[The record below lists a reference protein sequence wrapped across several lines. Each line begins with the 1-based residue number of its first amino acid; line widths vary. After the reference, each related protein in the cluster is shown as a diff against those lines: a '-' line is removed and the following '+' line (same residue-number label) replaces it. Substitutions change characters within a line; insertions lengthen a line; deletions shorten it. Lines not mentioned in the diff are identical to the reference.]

1 MFVLKGKKSLS
12 SVEIC
17 TMKTFP
23 FTSELGWSVSR
34 FEIYQ
39 TCKRKYFYR
48 YYDKYDRDFD
58 IKQIAKLKAMT
69 TIPLEIGNIVHD
81 VVETILH
88 RLQKSSSPVQLDKL
102 EQFVFARTEEYVN
115 SKVFSEIHYK
125 ELEKIDAHEIGQ
137 RAFQSVKNIVTS
149 ERFEWIR
156 NLPQSSKDRWIIEP
170 PGFGETRIEDI
181 KAYCKV
187 DFMLPHERIIYIL
200 DWKTGKQDLVKH
212 RKQLIGYALFARYHF
227 ANDFD
232 EIVPM
237 VCYVKEGFEEV
248 RPEITDA
255 DITDFIDT
263 MKSET
268 LELKSMN
275 SDVFKNIPKPK
286 VEFACTDNIGSCRFC
301 EFRELCQ
308 R

>member
-1 MFVLKGKKSLS
+1 
-12 SVEIC
+12 
-17 TMKTFP
+17 MKTFP

-39 TCKRKYFYR
+39 TCKRKYFYK
-48 YYDKYDRDFD
+48 YYDKYDKEFD
-58 IKQIAKLKAMT
+58 VKHIARLKSMT

-81 VVETILH
+81 VVESILH

-102 EQFVFARTEEYVN
+102 EQFVFARTEEYVR
-115 SKVFSEIHYK
+115 SKEFSEIHYK
-125 ELEKIDAHEIGQ
+125 ELEKIDAQELGQ
-137 RAFQSVKNIVTS
+137 RAFQSVKNIVMS
-149 ERFEWIR
+149 DRFEWIR

-170 PGFGETRIEDI
+170 PGYGETRIEDI

-187 DFMLPHERIIYIL
+187 DFMLPHERVIYIL

-227 ANDFD
+227 NHDFD
-232 EIVPM
+232 EVIPM
-237 VCYVKEGFEEV
+237 VCYVKDGFEEV
-248 RPEITDA
+248 RPEIT
-255 DITDFIDT
+255 
-263 MKSET
+263 
-268 LELKSMN
+268 N
-275 SDVFKNIPKPK
+275 QDVYKNTPKPK
-286 VEFACTDNIGSCRFC
+286 DEFVCTDNLNACRFC

>member
-1 MFVLKGKKSLS
+1 MFVWVDKKPLS
-12 SVEIC
+12 SIEIC
-17 TMKTFP
+17 VMKTFP

-34 FEIYQ
+34 FEIYH

-48 YYDKYDRDFD
+48 YYDKYDQEFD
-58 IKQIAKLKAMT
+58 IKRIARLKSMT

-81 VVETILH
+81 VVESILH
-88 RLQKSSSPVQLDKL
+88 RLQKSSSPVQMEKL
-102 EQFVFARTEEYVN
+102 EQFVFARTQEYVS
-115 SKVFSEIHYK
+115 SKEFSEIHYK
-125 ELEKIDAHEIGQ
+125 ELETIDAQDLGQ

-149 ERFEWIR
+149 DRFEWIR

-170 PGFGETRIEDI
+170 PGYGETRIENI

-187 DFMLPHERIIYIL
+187 DFMLPHERVIYIL

-227 ANDFD
+227 NHDFD
-232 EIVPM
+232 EVIPI
-237 VCYVKEGFEEV
+237 VCYVRDGFEEV
-248 RPEITDA
+248 RPEITTE

-263 MKSET
+263 MKTET
-268 LELKSMN
+268 LELKSLN
-275 SDVFKNIPKPK
+275 QDVFKNTPKPK
-286 VEFACTDNIGSCRFC
+286 EEFTCTENLHACRFC